1 VLELSDWNIRGSF
14 FDYKYA
20 SYNTD
25 LGIPDYEGETS
36 LPELHFNIEL
46 KRILLDAI
54 IANGIPLIVVLVLLF
69 GIILTRTADEDE
81 SKLFGFNP
89 SGVVRICSALFF
101 VVILA
106 HIQLR
111 NTNQAQEVVFLEYLY
126 FIVYLALLLT
136 AMHTFLFFSS
146 KVEAP
151 VVEYRDSLIAK
162 LIYWPL
168 ILGLQ
173 LAVAVA
179 LFY

>member
-1 VLELSDWNIRGSF
+1 
-14 FDYKYA
+14 
-20 SYNTD
+20 
-25 LGIPDYEGETS
+25 
-36 LPELHFNIEL
+36 
-46 KRILLDAI
+46 
-54 IANGIPLIVVLVLLF
+54 VLLF